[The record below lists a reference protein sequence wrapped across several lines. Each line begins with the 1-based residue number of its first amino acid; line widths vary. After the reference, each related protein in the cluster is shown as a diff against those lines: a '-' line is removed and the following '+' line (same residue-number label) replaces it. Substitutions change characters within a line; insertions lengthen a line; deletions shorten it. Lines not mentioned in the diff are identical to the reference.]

1 MFVEKLGVSI
11 IDRSRTSK
19 KILKICFSQTVS
31 QVTAL
36 INNNYYIDSGSEK
49 KSNDTVN
56 INFATM
62 LQFFAS
68 MHSGCIRD
76 PLNV

>member
-1 MFVEKLGVSI
+1 MFLETLGVSI
-11 IDRSRTSK
+11 IDRSRTSSK

-36 INNNYYIDSGSEK
+36 NNNYYIDSGSEK

-68 MHSGCIRD
+68 MYSGCIRD
-76 PLNV
+76 SLNV